1 MSTARPRARRR
12 RLVIG
17 LGVAAAV
24 VALIAAVTL
33 SSDTTPDTVTVEYA
47 AVDQA
52 TGEPVDLSSL
62 AGQPV
67 LLTSWATWC
76 GPCAE
81 ELPAIQRLYEER
93 RDEGFE
99 VVAVNVNAAGPD
111 EPAIAPMAEEFGLT
125 MPQWR
130 DRDND
135 FAGVFD
141 GVGVPN
147 NVLVGAD
154 GAVVRTWQ
162 GAIDVE
168 DEDFLAT
175 LDEALASSTGDGGS

>member
-1 MSTARPRARRR
+1 
-12 RLVIG
+12 
-17 LGVAAAV
+17 
-24 VALIAAVTL
+24 
-33 SSDTTPDTVTVEYA
+33 
-47 AVDQA
+47 
-52 TGEPVDLSSL
+52 
-62 AGQPV
+62 
-67 LLTSWATWC
+67 
-76 GPCAE
+76 
-81 ELPAIQRLYEER
+81 
-93 RDEGFE
+93 
-99 VVAVNVNAAGPD
+99 
-111 EPAIAPMAEEFGLT
+111 
-125 MPQWR
+125 MPQCR